1 MTLDEIIQNR
11 RSIRKFKP
19 APVPR
24 ELIEKCIEAARLAPS
39 ACNSQPCRY
48 VVLDDEKTK
57 NEFCESVFTGL
68 YGTCKHIGLNA
79 PALIAVCAKAGGNL
93 ETGVG
98 QMISGT
104 KYYLI
109 DQGIAAEHLVLKA
122 WESGLG
128 SCWIGWFDP
137 KKAKKFLK
145 LPFGVKCEIL
155 IALGYPDESPA
166 PRSRKGLKDVLSY
179 NEY

>member
-11 RSIRKFKP
+11 RSIRKFK
-19 APVPR
+19 AEPVNR
-24 ELIEKCIEAARLAPS
+24 ELIEKCVEAARLAPS

-48 VVLDDEKTK
+48 VILDDEKIK

-68 YGTCKHIGLNA
+68 YKTCKRIGLNA
-79 PALIAVCAKAGGNL
+79 PVLIAVCAKAGGNL

-98 QMISGT
+98 QIISGT

-109 DQGIAAEHLVLKA
+109 DQGIAAEHIVLKA
-122 WESGLG
+122 QELGLG
-128 SCWIGWFDP
+128 TCWIGWFDP

-145 LPFGVKCEIL
+145 LPFGVKCEII
-155 IALGYPDESPA
+155 IAAGLPDEAPSPR
-166 PRSRKGLKDVLSY
+166 PRKEFKDIISY
-179 NEY
+179 NKY